1 MTSKQH
7 MSQPVQALRSNS
19 SSSTSNFDDGEK
31 RSVSPISD
39 ESQGRVKSATT
50 TERDLRFW
58 LVFLS
63 LCVSMFLSALDLT
76 AISTALP
83 D

>member
-1 MTSKQH
+1 

-50 TERDLRFW
+50 ERDLRFW